1 VFNLVVFDLDGTL
14 LDTAAEIALAL
25 NAALAERGLPATDES
40 TVRGWLGHGAREL
53 LTRAYRRAGGE
64 GEPDAKML
72 QSFEWHYAVHSG
84 RRSRP
89 RPQALESLRA
99 LRSLGV
105 ATAVV
110 TNKET
115 RFAAA
120 VLHAHDLWGFLD
132 AVVCGD
138 MVQQGKPDPLG
149 IEHCLERFRTNAR
162 CALLAGDSEVDRA
175 TARNA
180 GVAVCTSIEAAA
192 RAIEQS
198 RSL

>member
-1 VFNLVVFDLDGTL
+1 MFNLVLFDLDGTL
-14 LDTAAEIALAL
+14 VDTAAEIGLAL
-25 NAALAERGLPATDES
+25 NAVLAERGLPAIDES
-40 TVRGWLGHGAREL
+40 AVRGWLGHGAREL
-53 LTRAYRRAGGE
+53 LARAYRLAGGE

-72 QSFEWHYAVHSG
+72 QSFEWHYGVHSG

-89 RPQALESLRA
+89 HPQALASLRA
-99 LRSLGV
+99 LRGLGV
-105 ATAVV
+105 ATAVL

-138 MVQQGKPDPLG
+138 MVQLVKPDPLG
-149 IEHCLERFRTNAR
+149 VEHCLARFRTTPR
-162 CALLAGDSEVDRA
+162 RALLAGESAVDLT

-180 GVAVCTSIEAAA
+180 GVAACPSIEAAA
-192 RAIEQS
+192 RAVERS

>member
-1 VFNLVVFDLDGTL
+1 VYNLVVFDLDGTL
-14 LDTAAEIALAL
+14 VDTAAEIVLAL
-25 NAALAERGLPATDES
+25 NAALAERGLPTIDES
-40 TVRGWLGHGAREL
+40 AVRGWLGHGAREL
-53 LTRAYRRAGGE
+53 LRRAYRRAGGE
-64 GEPDAKML
+64 GAPDAKML

-89 RPQALESLRA
+89 RPQAPESLRA

-120 VLHAHDLWGFLD
+120 VLHAHGLWGFLD

-149 IEHCLERFRTNAR
+149 VEHCLARFRTTPR
-162 CALLAGDSEVDRA
+162 RVLLAGESEIDVA

-180 GVAVCTSIEAAA
+180 GVALCPSIEAATHHFSP
-192 RAIEQS
+192 RI
-198 RSL
+198 